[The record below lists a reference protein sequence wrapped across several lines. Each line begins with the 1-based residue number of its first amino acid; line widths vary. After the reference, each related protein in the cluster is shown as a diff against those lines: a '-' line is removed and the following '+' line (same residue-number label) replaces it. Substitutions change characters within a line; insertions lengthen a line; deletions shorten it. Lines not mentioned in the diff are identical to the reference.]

1 MKKVEY
7 VRCNDQK
14 FINLDGLYKKDYT
27 SLKNLDYTIL
37 KVIEVESP
45 VSLNTLKARLREA
58 MEIKKI
64 SQKALDIINERLDYY
79 GIVRTSNLYEE
90 MLWPSSGEFYIDY
103 IRVNSELQIYD
114 VAHQELK
121 VLVED
126 LHRLGVRG
134 EELYRAILAFYN
146 FEVLTEKAATFLKYV
161 EEKYSGD

>member
-7 VRCNDQK
+7 VRCNDLK
-14 FINLDGLYKKDYT
+14 FINLNGLYNDDYT

-79 GIVRTSNLYEE
+79 GIVRTILEQFRQEE
-90 MLWPSSGEFYIDY
+90 YILRLGN
-103 IRVNSELQIYD
+103 IAISRLFSIAMIVIGVVVFVCVLIQ
-114 VAHQELK
+114 AHKKK
-121 VLVED
+121 VL
-126 LHRLGVRG
+126 
-134 EELYRAILAFYN
+134 N
-146 FEVLTEKAATFLKYV
+146 EKK
-161 EEKYSGD
+161 

>member
-1 MKKVEY
+1 MGNGIISIANMAIIGIRRKRLTKY
-7 VRCNDQK
+7 YQ
-14 FINLDGLYKKDYT
+14 
-27 SLKNLDYTIL
+27 
-37 KVIEVESP
+37 VIRSEEF
-45 VSLNTLKARLREA
+45 
-58 MEIKKI
+58 KI
-64 SQKALDIINERLDYY
+64 DMPYHQDIINERLDYY

>member
-1 MKKVEY
+1 
-7 VRCNDQK
+7 
-14 FINLDGLYKKDYT
+14 
-27 SLKNLDYTIL
+27 
-37 KVIEVESP
+37 
-45 VSLNTLKARLREA
+45 

-161 EEKYSGD
+161 EEKYSED